1 MFNNII
7 RSTDAILMESKPTI
21 GFEFITKYYTI
32 EDEIIQ
38 VHLWDT
44 AGQDKYMAISDHY
57 YKKAS
62 GSVVLFDLTSRESF
76 KNLSKWIEDLS
87 QKGEES
93 VEMVIV
99 GNKSDLV
106 EERVV
111 TEKEA
116 RIFADD
122 LSATYMESSSLT
134 KDNIKEV
141 FETIVSSTITSIKDF
156 EARSMSNIS
165 RKNTIGYS
173 NVDARLQQPSIYL
186 NNENNVSANFN
197 TKYSEPSKSK
207 RKK

>member
-1 MFNNII
+1 LFNNII

-44 AGQDKYMAISDHY
+44 AGQDKYMSISDHY

-62 GSVVLFDLTSRESF
+62 GSVILFDLTSRESF

-165 RKNTIGYS
+165 RKNTIGY
-173 NVDARLQQPSIYL
+173 
-186 NNENNVSANFN
+186 
-197 TKYSEPSKSK
+197 
-207 RKK
+207 

>member
-1 MFNNII
+1 MRFPIHHIGVEPLFNNII

-99 GNKSDLV
+99 GN
-106 EERVV
+106 
-111 TEKEA
+111 
-116 RIFADD
+116 
-122 LSATYMESSSLT
+122 
-134 KDNIKEV
+134 
-141 FETIVSSTITSIKDF
+141 
-156 EARSMSNIS
+156 
-165 RKNTIGYS
+165 
-173 NVDARLQQPSIYL
+173 
-186 NNENNVSANFN
+186 
-197 TKYSEPSKSK
+197 
-207 RKK
+207 